1 MNFALRKT
9 TCGVLVASLL
19 ALSCPS
25 AQAGLIGAEQAAGQ
39 AANERALVLGTLDR
53 ADVAA
58 QLQAYGV
65 DPQAARERVR
75 ALTDAEVQ
83 AMAQQI
89 QAAPAGADGGWL
101 WIPVLIAIGMIYYY
115 ESQERR

>member
-1 MNFALRKT
+1 MNLALRKR

-19 ALSCPS
+19 ALSCQT

-39 AANERALVLGTLDR
+39 AVDERALVLDALDR

-58 QLQAYGV
+58 QLQAAGV

-75 ALTDAEVQ
+75 ALTDAEVRG
-83 AMAQQI
+83 MAQEI
-89 QAAPAGADGGWL
+89 QSAPAGGNGWL
-101 WIPVLIAIGMIYYY
+101 WIPVLI
-115 ESQERR
+115 

>member
-1 MNFALRKT
+1 MNFAFRKT

-19 ALSCPS
+19 ALSVPA
-25 AQAGLIGAEQAAGQ
+25 AQAGLIGAERAAGQ
-39 AANERALVLGTLDR
+39 AAGERALVLGTLDR

-83 AMAQQI
+83 AMAREI
-89 QAAPAGADGGWL
+89 QSAPAGADGWL
-101 WIPVLIAIGMIYYY
+101 WIPVLIAVGMIWFFEFDY
-115 ESQERR
+115 RK

>member
-1 MNFALRKT
+1 MHFAFRKT
-9 TCGVLVASLL
+9 TCGVLVAGLL
-19 ALSCPS
+19 ALSGPA
-25 AQAGLIGAEQAAGQ
+25 AQAGLIGAEQATGEARSQ
-39 AANERALVLGTLDR
+39 RALVLGTLER

-58 QLQAYGV
+58 QLQAVGV

-83 AMAQQI
+83 ALAREI
-89 QAAPAGADGGWL
+89 QAAPAGGDGGGWL

-115 ESQERR
+115 EAQYR